1 MKTVRLVAV
10 ALLVLSV
17 SACTSAPP
25 RPVRSEFEDVPVPRG
40 LTYQPEQST
49 IIESPTVKAARL
61 VYRGRIEVDSLALA
75 LRTTLEQNG
84 WRHVSTTSAAGH
96 GTTQVYDKGGASLQ
110 VQVWEGW
117 WWTYVE
123 MNASRATPWQSQPTP
138 GQPALGQPALGQ
150 PPTAQPTPR

>member
-1 MKTVRLVAV
+1 MKPARLLAV
-10 ALLVLSV
+10 ALLVTAV

-49 IIESPTVKAARL
+49 IIESPSVKAARL
-61 VYRGRIEVDSLALA
+61 VYRGRIEVESLALA
-75 LRTTLEQNG
+75 LRTTLEENG

-123 MNASRATPWQSQPTP
+123 MNASRATPGP
-138 GQPALGQPALGQ
+138 GQPALGQ
-150 PPTAQPTPR
+150 PPTARPTPR